1 MKYWLKPKHAFL
13 FCFFFLCLPFFLL
26 FFLTLSLK
34 STPTHHHVTACWPLL
49 LNMLAFLGP
58 NSKSVAFSS
67 QALLPSSI
75 SLHLETARLKV
86 CLLWFFSQI
95 LMKLSLHFLT
105 NLFLESHIKDTKHPK
120 GNHDISGSI
129 RSLPCLSDGN
139 GTPLLPHMGKVFVPW
154 VTAWKTPQ
162 GKRWKQAGIVAFSLW
177 GWHYA
182 WRMSSKEEQKSGDRP
197 PT

>member
-1 MKYWLKPKHAFL
+1 MWLLADLYCWTCWLSWALTQKAWL
-13 FCFFFLCLPFFLL
+13 SLLRLFFLL
-26 FFLTLSLK
+26 LSPYTWK
-34 STPTHHHVTACWPLL
+34 
-49 LNMLAFLGP
+49 
-58 NSKSVAFSS
+58 
-67 QALLPSSI
+67 LP
-75 SLHLETARLKV
+75 RFKV

-95 LMKLSLHFLT
+95 LMKLSLYFLT